1 MSGKNF
7 DVFISYRR
15 SDGTVKAKALDLA
28 FGIDDCRTFL
38 DFKSLG
44 TGAFDKRLE
53 NAVLDAP
60 IFIMVLT
67 PDYFARCNEKG
78 DWVRRE
84 IELALDNGKI
94 IIPINYDAVLNGVPD
109 YLDEEFRNRV
119 GCHNFVNLHGDNTFD
134 ATIKDIFDNH
144 IRPYVSTHSNN
155 DGKAKVSVK
164 TDADCEL
171 ILDDE
176 IIATV
181 QKDKTKQVFVERGE
195 HFFTARSTEFPQ
207 IEEEIEK
214 NIDDLSFKYSLRIK
228 LADKLQPLREEIR
241 KKGEEELRLREE
253 EERKCKAEAERLERE
268 KQETERKR
276 REEKARLE
284 KERLEAERRKEEAER
299 LKRERQEAERR
310 RKEWE
315 SMSPIEQAVK
325 RFVQNPTSNPQ
336 TLTGHSYSVWSVA
349 ASPDGKYLA
358 SGSVKIIKG
367 KYFWNDD
374 TYGEEIIIWDA
385 KSGQILKTLE
395 GHSGGVSSVCWSS
408 DGKYLAN
415 GSGDGIIIIWNA
427 NSGESLKTLEGHST
441 YVSSVC
447 WSPDGKYLAS
457 GSDDKTL
464 IIWDAKSG
472 QRLRTLKGHSDYV
485 NSVCWSP
492 DGKYLAS
499 GSEDNTVIIWDA
511 MSGQRLKTLKGHSK
525 SVNSVSWSPDGK
537 YLASGSRDATVI
549 IWDAKSGQKLKSL
562 EGHSNTVSS
571 VCWSPDGKYLASGSL
586 DTTVV
591 IWDAESGQRL
601 KTLKGHSAF
610 VLSVSWSP
618 DGKYLA
624 SGSEDYTVKIWGV
637 E

>member
-60 IFIMVLT
+60 IFVMVLT

-134 ATIKDIFDNH
+134 ATIKDIFDRH

-155 DGKAKVSVK
+155 EGKAKVSVK

-214 NIDDLSFKYSLRIK
+214 NIDDLSFKYTIRIK
-228 LADKLQPLREEIR
+228 LADKLP
-241 KKGEEELRLREE
+241 KKTIE
-253 EERKCKAEAERLERE
+253 
-268 KQETERKR
+268 
-276 REEKARLE
+276 
-284 KERLEAERRKEEAER
+284 
-299 LKRERQEAERR
+299 
-310 RKEWE
+310 
-315 SMSPIEQAVK
+315 PIEPPQPVT
-325 RFVQNPTSNPQ
+325 PTPTNVPQ
-336 TLTGHSYSVWSVA
+336 VPKLDSISPNDFRLLRTLTEHTGFVESVA
-349 ASPDGKYLA
+349 ASPDGRYLA
-358 SGSVKIIKG
+358 SVSEKIIKG

-374 TYGEEIIIWDA
+374 TYCGELFIWDA
-385 KSGQILKTLE
+385 NSGKRLKTLE
-395 GHSGGVSSVCWSS
+395 GHSDKVSSVCWSP
-408 DGKYLAN
+408 DGRYLAS
-415 GSGDGIIIIWNA
+415 GSEDKTVIIWDV
-427 NSGESLKTLEGHST
+427 NSGAKLQTLYGHSKE
-441 YVSSVC
+441 VRSVC

-457 GSDDKTL
+457 GADDETL
-464 IIWDAKSG
+464 IIWDANSG
-472 QRLRTLKGHSDYV
+472 QKLKTLEGHSWKVISVSWSPDGKYLASGSTKTIKGKYFWELYIDCGEIIIWDAKNGEKLKTLEGHSYGV

-499 GSEDNTVIIWDA
+499 GSWD
-511 MSGQRLKTLKGHSK
+511 K
-525 SVNSVSWSPDGK
+525 
-537 YLASGSRDATVI
+537 TVI
-549 IWDAKSGQKLKSL
+549 IWDAKSGQKLKTL
-562 EGHSNTVSS
+562 EEHSGSVYS
-571 VCWSPDGKYLASGSL
+571 VCWSPDGKYLASGADDKTL
-586 DTTVV
+586 I
-591 IWDAESGQRL
+591 IWDANSGQKL
-601 KTLKGHSAF
+601 KTLEGHSWI

-618 DGKYLA
+618 DGKYLV
-624 SGSEDYTVKIWGV
+624 SGSKDNTVKIWGV

>member
-67 PDYFARCNEKG
+67 PDYFARCNEDG

-109 YLDEEFRNRV
+109 YLDEEFKNRV

-134 ATIKDIFDNH
+134 ATIKDIFDRH

-155 DGKAKVSVK
+155 EGKAKVSVK

-214 NIDDLSFKYSLRIK
+214 TIDDLSFKYSLRIK
-228 LADKLQPLREEIR
+228 LAASLPKKTSEPVEPPQPVTPTPTNVPQVPKFESISPSDFRLLRNFD
-241 KKGEEELRLREE
+241 GH
-253 EERKCKAEAERLERE
+253 
-268 KQETERKR
+268 T
-276 REEKARLE
+276 
-284 KERLEAERRKEEAER
+284 
-299 LKRERQEAERR
+299 
-310 RKEWE
+310 
-315 SMSPIEQAVK
+315 
-325 RFVQNPTSNPQ
+325 NPVS
-336 TLTGHSYSVWSVA
+336 SVA
-349 ASPDGKYLA
+349 VSPDGKYLA
-358 SGSVKIIKG
+358 SGSADK
-367 KYFWNDD
+367 
-374 TYGEEIIIWDA
+374 TLIIWDA
-385 KSGQILKTLE
+385 KSGEKLKTLE
-395 GHSGGVSSVCWSS
+395 GHYDYVRSVCWSP
-408 DGKYLAN
+408 DGKYLA
-415 GSGDGIIIIWNA
+415 SGAQDSTVIIWDA
-427 NSGESLKTLEGHST
+427 NNGQRLQTLYGHSKSVICVCWSPDGRYLASGSADDT
-441 YVSSVC
+441 VKIWDAKSGGCIRTLYGHSDSVYSVC

-464 IIWDAKSG
+464 IIWDANSG
-472 QRLRTLKGHSDYV
+472 QKLQTLEGHSNWVLSVCWSPDGKYLVSVSQDKTVIIWHPMSGEKLKTLKGHSSGV

-499 GSEDNTVIIWDA
+499 GSEDT
-511 MSGQRLKTLKGHSK
+511 
-525 SVNSVSWSPDGK
+525 
-537 YLASGSRDATVI
+537 
-549 IWDAKSGQKLKSL
+549 
-562 EGHSNTVSS
+562 
-571 VCWSPDGKYLASGSL
+571 
-586 DTTVV
+586 
-591 IWDAESGQRL
+591 
-601 KTLKGHSAF
+601 
-610 VLSVSWSP
+610 
-618 DGKYLA
+618 
-624 SGSEDYTVKIWGV
+624 TVKIWGV
-637 E
+637 D

>member
-67 PDYFARCNEKG
+67 PDYFARCNEEG

-109 YLDEEFRNRV
+109 YLDEDFKSRI

-134 ATIKDIFDNH
+134 ATIKDIFDRH

-164 TDADCEL
+164 ADADCEL

-181 QKDKTKQVFVERGE
+181 QAGKTKQIFVERGE
-195 HFFTARSTEFPQ
+195 HFFIARSTEFPQ

-214 NIDDLSFKYSLRIK
+214 VVNDIKFKYTIRVK
-228 LADKLQPLREEIR
+228 LADKLPKIPSEPVEPPQPVIPTPTNVPQVPKLESISPNDFR
-241 KKGEEELRLREE
+241 ELR
-253 EERKCKAEAERLERE
+253 
-268 KQETERKR
+268 
-276 REEKARLE
+276 
-284 KERLEAERRKEEAER
+284 
-299 LKRERQEAERR
+299 
-310 RKEWE
+310 
-315 SMSPIEQAVK
+315 
-325 RFVQNPTSNPQ
+325 
-336 TLTGHSYSVWSVA
+336 TLTGHSNYVWFVA
-349 ASPDGKYLA
+349 VSPDGKYLA
-358 SGSVKIIKG
+358 SGAGDNNV
-367 KYFWNDD
+367 
-374 TYGEEIIIWDA
+374 IIWDTN
-385 KSGQILKTLE
+385 SGERLKTLK
-395 GHSGGVSSVCWSS
+395 GHSRSVR
-408 DGKYLAN
+408 
-415 GSGDGIIIIWNA
+415 
-427 NSGESLKTLEGHST
+427 
-441 YVSSVC
+441 SVC

-457 GSDDKTL
+457 GSYDKTL

-472 QRLRTLKGHSDYV
+472 ESLKTLEGHSDGV
-485 NSVCWSP
+485 
-492 DGKYLAS
+492 
-499 GSEDNTVIIWDA
+499 T
-511 MSGQRLKTLKGHSK
+511 
-525 SVNSVSWSPDGK
+525 SVSWSPDGK
-537 YLASGSRDATVI
+537 YLASGGAD
-549 IWDAKSGQKLKSL
+549 L
-562 EGHSNTVSS
+562 
-571 VCWSPDGKYLASGSL
+571 
-586 DTTVV
+586 
-591 IWDAESGQRL
+591 
-601 KTLKGHSAF
+601 
-610 VLSVSWSP
+610 
-618 DGKYLA
+618 
-624 SGSEDYTVKIWGV
+624 TVKIWGV

>member
-60 IFIMVLT
+60 IFVMVLT
-67 PDYFARCNEKG
+67 PDYFARCNEEG

-109 YLDEEFRNRV
+109 YLDEEFKNRI

-134 ATIKDIFDNH
+134 ATIKDIFDRH

-155 DGKAKVSVK
+155 EGKAKVSVK
-164 TDADCEL
+164 ADADCEL

-176 IIATV
+176 IVATV
-181 QKDKTKQVFVERGE
+181 QAGKTKQVFVERGE

-214 NIDDLSFKYSLRIK
+214 TIDDLSFKYSLRIK
-228 LADKLQPLREEIR
+228 LADKLP
-241 KKGEEELRLREE
+241 KKPSEPVEPPKPVTPTPTDVPKVPNDFQELR
-253 EERKCKAEAERLERE
+253 
-268 KQETERKR
+268 
-276 REEKARLE
+276 
-284 KERLEAERRKEEAER
+284 
-299 LKRERQEAERR
+299 
-310 RKEWE
+310 
-315 SMSPIEQAVK
+315 
-325 RFVQNPTSNPQ
+325 
-336 TLTGHSYSVWSVA
+336 TLTGHSEKIYSVAV
-349 ASPDGKYLA
+349 SPDGKYLA
-358 SGSVKIIKG
+358 SGSWDKTV
-367 KYFWNDD
+367 
-374 TYGEEIIIWDA
+374 IIWDA
-385 KSGQILKTLE
+385 KSGERLKTLDGHSDTVESVCWSPDGKYLASGLAIMTKEKNLWNGNKYLGKTDPVYTGEINLWDVSREKCIQTLE
-395 GHSGGVSSVCWSS
+395 GHSGGV
-408 DGKYLAN
+408 Y
-415 GSGDGIIIIWNA
+415 
-427 NSGESLKTLEGHST
+427 
-441 YVSSVC
+441 SVC

-457 GSDDKTL
+457 GSADRTL

-472 QRLRTLKGHSDYV
+472 EKLKTLKGHSDLV
-485 NSVCWSP
+485 KSVCWSP

-499 GSEDNTVIIWDA
+499 GSSDRTLIIWDA
-511 MSGQRLKTLKGHSK
+511 NSGKKLQTLYGHSNN
-525 SVNSVSWSPDGK
+525 VGSVSWSPDGK
-537 YLASGSRDATVI
+537 YLASGSADRTLI

-562 EGHSNTVSS
+562 EGHSFFVWS
-571 VCWSPDGKYLASGSL
+571 VCWSPDGKYLVSGSWDSTL
-586 DTTVV
+586 I
-591 IWDAESGQRL
+591 IWDANSGEKL
-601 KTLKGHSAF
+601 KTLEGHSDW
-610 VLSVSWSP
+610 VNSICWSP
-618 DGKYLA
+618 DGKYLV
-624 SGSEDYTVKIWGV
+624 SGSKDKTVKIWGA

>member
-1 MSGKNF
+1 MNGKNF

-109 YLDEEFRNRV
+109 YLDEEFRNRI

-134 ATIKDIFDNH
+134 ATIKDIFDRH

-181 QKDKTKQVFVERGE
+181 QAGKTKQIFVERGE

-214 NIDDLSFKYSLRIK
+214 VVDDLSFKYSLRIK
-228 LADKLQPLREEIR
+228 LADKLPKKPIEPVEPPQPVTTTPTNVPQVPNDFR
-241 KKGEEELRLREE
+241 ELR
-253 EERKCKAEAERLERE
+253 
-268 KQETERKR
+268 
-276 REEKARLE
+276 
-284 KERLEAERRKEEAER
+284 
-299 LKRERQEAERR
+299 
-310 RKEWE
+310 
-315 SMSPIEQAVK
+315 
-325 RFVQNPTSNPQ
+325 
-336 TLTGHSYSVWSVA
+336 TLTGHSEKIYSVAV
-349 ASPDGKYLA
+349 SPDGKYLA
-358 SGSVKIIKG
+358 SGS
-367 KYFWNDD
+367 DD
-374 TYGEEIIIWDA
+374 KTVIIWDA
-385 KSGQILKTLE
+385 KSGERIKTLE
-395 GHSGGVSSVCWSS
+395 GHSGGVSSVCWSP
-408 DGKYLAN
+408 DGKYLASGLAIMTKEKNLWN
-415 GSGDGIIIIWNA
+415 GNKYLGKIDSVYT
-427 NSGESLKTLEGHST
+427 GEINLWDVSREKCIQTLEGHSH
-441 YVSSVC
+441 YVESVCWSPDGNYLASGSADKTVIIWDAKSGVCMLTLKGHSDLVKSVC

-457 GSDDKTL
+457 GSQDKTL

-472 QRLRTLKGHSDYV
+472 EKLQTLEGHSRSVRSVCWSPDGKYLASGLDDKTLIIWDARSGEKLKTLEGHSFVVWSVCWSPDGKYLASVSWDKTVIIWDADSGQRLKTLEGHSDWVY
-485 NSVCWSP
+485 SVCWSP

-499 GSEDNTVIIWDA
+499 GSKD
-511 MSGQRLKTLKGHSK
+511 KT
-525 SVNSVSWSPDGK
+525 
-537 YLASGSRDATVI
+537 I
-549 IWDAKSGQKLKSL
+549 
-562 EGHSNTVSS
+562 
-571 VCWSPDGKYLASGSL
+571 
-586 DTTVV
+586 
-591 IWDAESGQRL
+591 
-601 KTLKGHSAF
+601 
-610 VLSVSWSP
+610 
-618 DGKYLA
+618 
-624 SGSEDYTVKIWGV
+624 KIWGAD
-637 E
+637 

>member
-134 ATIKDIFDNH
+134 ATIKDIFDRH

-176 IIATV
+176 IVATV
-181 QKDKTKQVFVERGE
+181 QAGKIKQVFVERGE

-214 NIDDLSFKYSLRIK
+214 TIDDLSFKYTIRIK
-228 LADKLQPLREEIR
+228 LADKLP
-241 KKGEEELRLREE
+241 KK
-253 EERKCKAEAERLERE
+253 
-268 KQETERKR
+268 
-276 REEKARLE
+276 
-284 KERLEAERRKEEAER
+284 
-299 LKRERQEAERR
+299 
-310 RKEWE
+310 
-315 SMSPIEQAVK
+315 
-325 RFVQNPTSNPQ
+325 TS
-336 TLTGHSYSVWSVA
+336 
-349 ASPDGKYLA
+349 
-358 SGSVKIIKG
+358 
-367 KYFWNDD
+367 
-374 TYGEEIIIWDA
+374 
-385 KSGQILKTLE
+385 
-395 GHSGGVSSVCWSS
+395 
-408 DGKYLAN
+408 
-415 GSGDGIIIIWNA
+415 
-427 NSGESLKTLEGHST
+427 
-441 YVSSVC
+441 
-447 WSPDGKYLAS
+447 
-457 GSDDKTL
+457 
-464 IIWDAKSG
+464 
-472 QRLRTLKGHSDYV
+472 
-485 NSVCWSP
+485 
-492 DGKYLAS
+492 
-499 GSEDNTVIIWDA
+499 
-511 MSGQRLKTLKGHSK
+511 
-525 SVNSVSWSPDGK
+525 
-537 YLASGSRDATVI
+537 
-549 IWDAKSGQKLKSL
+549 
-562 EGHSNTVSS
+562 
-571 VCWSPDGKYLASGSL
+571 
-586 DTTVV
+586 
-591 IWDAESGQRL
+591 
-601 KTLKGHSAF
+601 
-610 VLSVSWSP
+610 
-618 DGKYLA
+618 
-624 SGSEDYTVKIWGV
+624 
-637 E
+637 

>member
-67 PDYFARCNEKG
+67 PDYFARCNEDG

-134 ATIKDIFDNH
+134 ATIKDIFDKH

-171 ILDDE
+171 LLDDE

-181 QKDKTKQVFVERGE
+181 QAGKTKQVFVERGE
-195 HFFTARSTEFPQ
+195 HFFTARSTEFSDVK
-207 IEEEIEK
+207 EEIEK
-214 NIDDLSFKYSLRIK
+214 TIDDLSFKYSLKIK
-228 LADKLQPLREEIR
+228 LEDKLQPLRGEKR
-241 KKGEEELRLREE
+241 KKEE
-253 EERKCKAEAERLERE
+253 EERRRKEEAERLERE
-268 KQETERKR
+268 KR
-276 REEKARLE
+276 
-284 KERLEAERRKEEAER
+284 EAEARKQIEEAVR
-299 LKRERQEAERR
+299 WLVLNLPAHPK
-310 RKEWE
+310 
-315 SMSPIEQAVK
+315 
-325 RFVQNPTSNPQ
+325 
-336 TLTGHSYSVWSVA
+336 TLTGHS
-349 ASPDGKYLA
+349 
-358 SGSVKIIKG
+358 
-367 KYFWNDD
+367 
-374 TYGEEIIIWDA
+374 
-385 KSGQILKTLE
+385 
-395 GHSGGVSSVCWSS
+395 SSV
-408 DGKYLAN
+408 
-415 GSGDGIIIIWNA
+415 I
-427 NSGESLKTLEGHST
+427 
-441 YVSSVC
+441 SVC

-457 GSDDKTL
+457 GSQDKTV
-464 IIWDAKSG
+464 IMWDAKSG
-472 QRLRTLKGHSDYV
+472 QELKIFEGHTDCVVSVYWSPDGKYLASRANDEIVIIWDADSGEKIKTFEGHSHDVECLYSLYGNVSWSPDGKYLASGSMDRNIIIWDANSGEKLKTLEGHFDNVEFVNWSSNGKYLASASWDKTIIIWDTNSGKRLKSLRGDSLGVLSVSWSPNGKYLASASDYGTV
-485 NSVCWSP
+485 IIWDADSGEKLKTLGGHPGWVRSVCWSP

-499 GSEDNTVIIWDA
+499 GSEGGTVIIWDA
-511 MSGQRLKTLKGHSK
+511 DSGKIIKILKGHS
-525 SVNSVSWSPDGK
+525 
-537 YLASGSRDATVI
+537 
-549 IWDAKSGQKLKSL
+549 
-562 EGHSNTVSS
+562 EGVT
-571 VCWSPDGKYLASGSL
+571 
-586 DTTVV
+586 
-591 IWDAESGQRL
+591 
-601 KTLKGHSAF
+601 
-610 VLSVSWSP
+610 SVSWSP

-624 SGSEDYTVKIWGV
+624 SGSEDKTVKIWGAD
-637 E
+637 

>member
-1 MSGKNF
+1 MNGKNF

-60 IFIMVLT
+60 IFVMVLT

-109 YLDEEFRNRV
+109 YLDEEFKSRI

-134 ATIKDIFDNH
+134 ATIKDIFDRH

-195 HFFTARSTEFPQ
+195 HFFIARSTEFPR

-214 NIDDLSFKYSLRIK
+214 TIDDLSFKYTIRIK
-228 LADKLQPLREEIR
+228 LADKLPI
-241 KKGEEELRLREE
+241 K
-253 EERKCKAEAERLERE
+253 
-268 KQETERKR
+268 
-276 REEKARLE
+276 
-284 KERLEAERRKEEAER
+284 
-299 LKRERQEAERR
+299 
-310 RKEWE
+310 
-315 SMSPIEQAVK
+315 PIEPVEPPK
-325 RFVQNPTSNPQ
+325 PEPPTPTIVPQ
-336 TLTGHSYSVWSVA
+336 VPKLESVSPSDFRLLRVLNGHSS
-349 ASPDGKYLA
+349 
-358 SGSVKIIKG
+358 
-367 KYFWNDD
+367 
-374 TYGEEIIIWDA
+374 
-385 KSGQILKTLE
+385 
-395 GHSGGVSSVCWSS
+395 
-408 DGKYLAN
+408 
-415 GSGDGIIIIWNA
+415 
-427 NSGESLKTLEGHST
+427 
-441 YVSSVC
+441 YVESVC

-457 GSDDKTL
+457 GSYKKGFFLDDGELFLWHPNTGELIRTLKGHSSTVISVCWSPDGKYLASGSVDKTVKIWDANYGECIRTL
-464 IIWDAKSG
+464 KGHSHFVNSVCFSPDGKYLASGSEDNTIVIWDAKSG
-472 QRLRTLKGHSDYV
+472 QRIKTLEERYSYVKSVCFSPDGKYLASDLSDNTVVIWDAKSGQKLKTLEGHSSYVYSVCWSPDGKYLASGSNDDTLIIWDANSGQRLKTLIGHSKWV

-499 GSEDNTVIIWDA
+499 GSSDKTVIIWDA
-511 MSGQRLKTLKGHSK
+511 NSGEKLKTLEEHSDY
-525 SVNSVSWSPDGK
+525 V
-537 YLASGSRDATVI
+537 R
-549 IWDAKSGQKLKSL
+549 
-562 EGHSNTVSS
+562 S
-571 VCWSPDGKYLASGSL
+571 VCWSPDGKYLASGSE
-586 DTTVV
+586 DT
-591 IWDAESGQRL
+591 
-601 KTLKGHSAF
+601 
-610 VLSVSWSP
+610 
-618 DGKYLA
+618 
-624 SGSEDYTVKIWGV
+624 TVKIWGV

>member
-67 PDYFARCNEKG
+67 PDYFARCNEDG

-109 YLDEEFRNRV
+109 YLDEDFKSRI

-134 ATIKDIFDNH
+134 ATIKDIFDRH

-181 QKDKTKQVFVERGE
+181 QAGKTKQVFVERGE

-214 NIDDLSFKYSLRIK
+214 TIDDLSFKYSIRIK
-228 LADKLQPLREEIR
+228 LADSLPKKPSEPVEPPQPVIPTPTIVPQVPKLEPISPSDFR
-241 KKGEEELRLREE
+241 ELR
-253 EERKCKAEAERLERE
+253 
-268 KQETERKR
+268 
-276 REEKARLE
+276 
-284 KERLEAERRKEEAER
+284 
-299 LKRERQEAERR
+299 
-310 RKEWE
+310 
-315 SMSPIEQAVK
+315 
-325 RFVQNPTSNPQ
+325 
-336 TLTGHSYSVWSVA
+336 TLTGHSDSVFSVA
-349 ASPDGKYLA
+349 VSPDGKYLA
-358 SGSVKIIKG
+358 SG
-367 KYFWNDD
+367 
-374 TYGEEIIIWDA
+374 
-385 KSGQILKTLE
+385 
-395 GHSGGVSSVCWSS
+395 
-408 DGKYLAN
+408 LA
-415 GSGDGIIIIWNA
+415 D
-427 NSGESLKTLEGHST
+427 E
-441 YVSSVC
+441 
-447 WSPDGKYLAS
+447 
-457 GSDDKTL
+457 
-464 IIWDAKSG
+464 
-472 QRLRTLKGHSDYV
+472 
-485 NSVCWSP
+485 
-492 DGKYLAS
+492 
-499 GSEDNTVIIWDA
+499 
-511 MSGQRLKTLKGHSK
+511 
-525 SVNSVSWSPDGK
+525 
-537 YLASGSRDATVI
+537 TVI
-549 IWDAKSGQKLKSL
+549 IWDAKSGQRIKTL
-562 EGHSNTVSS
+562 EGHSNSVYS
-571 VCWSPDGKYLASGSL
+571 VCWSLDGKYLASGSG
-586 DTTVV
+586 DYTVI
-591 IWDAESGQRL
+591 IWDANSGQKL
-601 KTLKGHSAF
+601 KTLEGHYKS

-624 SGSEDYTVKIWGV
+624 SGSGDKTLIIWDANSGQRIKTLEGHSDGIWSV
-637 E
+637 SWSPDGKYLASGSKDNTIIIKNRQFFCECW

>member
-1 MSGKNF
+1 MNGKNF

-60 IFIMVLT
+60 IFVMVLT

-109 YLDEEFRNRV
+109 YLDEDFKSRI

-134 ATIKDIFDNH
+134 ATIKDIFDRH

-195 HFFTARSTEFPQ
+195 HFFIARSTEFPR

-214 NIDDLSFKYSLRIK
+214 TIDDLSFKYTIRIK
-228 LADKLQPLREEIR
+228 LADKLPIKPIEPVEPPKPEPPTPTIVPQVPKDFR
-241 KKGEEELRLREE
+241 ELR
-253 EERKCKAEAERLERE
+253 
-268 KQETERKR
+268 
-276 REEKARLE
+276 
-284 KERLEAERRKEEAER
+284 
-299 LKRERQEAERR
+299 
-310 RKEWE
+310 
-315 SMSPIEQAVK
+315 
-325 RFVQNPTSNPQ
+325 
-336 TLTGHSYSVWSVA
+336 TLTGHSNILCSVA

-358 SGSVKIIKG
+358 SGGWDKNV
-367 KYFWNDD
+367 
-374 TYGEEIIIWDA
+374 IIWDA
-385 KSGQILKTLE
+385 KSGEKLKTLK
-395 GHSGGVSSVCWSS
+395 GHSHYVESVCWSP
-408 DGKYLAN
+408 DGKYLA
-415 GSGDGIIIIWNA
+415 SGAQDSTVIIWDA
-427 NSGESLKTLEGHST
+427 NSGIRLKTLKGHSWS
-441 YVSSVC
+441 VESVC

-457 GSDDKTL
+457 GSVDGTV

-472 QRLRTLKGHSDYV
+472 GCMRTLKGHSATV
-485 NSVCWSP
+485 ESVCWSP

-499 GSEDNTVIIWDA
+499 GSVGTIKGKYIWSYDTYYGEIIIWDTE
-511 MSGQRLKTLKGHSK
+511 SGQRLQTLKGHSGGVK
-525 SVNSVSWSPDGK
+525 SVSWSPDGK
-537 YLASGSRDATVI
+537 YLASGSYDKTLIIWDAESGEKLKTLEGHYDRVYSVSWSPDGKYLASGADDNTVI
-549 IWDAKSGQKLKSL
+549 IWDANNGRSLKTL
-562 EGHSNTVSS
+562 EGHSGTVYS
-571 VCWSPDGKYLASGSL
+571 VCWSPDGKYLASGSM
-586 DTTVV
+586 D
-591 IWDAESGQRL
+591 
-601 KTLKGHSAF
+601 
-610 VLSVSWSP
+610 
-618 DGKYLA
+618 
-624 SGSEDYTVKIWGV
+624 DYVKIWGV

>member
-134 ATIKDIFDNH
+134 ATIKDIFDRH

-155 DGKAKVSVK
+155 DGKAKVIVIA
-164 TDADCEL
+164 DADCEL

-181 QKDKTKQVFVERGE
+181 QADKTKQVFIERGE
-195 HFFTARSTEFPQ
+195 HIFTARSTEFPQ
-207 IEEEIEK
+207 VIKKIEK
-214 NIDDLSFKYSLRIK
+214 TINDLSFKYSLNIE
-228 LADKLQPLREEIR
+228 LEDKVKPLREEKI
-241 KKGEEELRLREE
+241 KKGEKEHRLREE
-253 EERKCKAEAERLERE
+253 EERKLKAEAERLERE
-268 KQETERKR
+268 KKEAEERK
-276 REEKARLE
+276 
-284 KERLEAERRKEEAER
+284 KEE
-299 LKRERQEAERR
+299 ERR
-310 RKEWE
+310 RREWE
-315 SMSPIEQAVK
+315 AMTPIEQAVK
-325 RFVQNPTSNPQ
+325 RLVQNPPAHPKTF
-336 TLTGHSYSVWSVA
+336 TGHSNNVLSVA

-358 SGSVKIIKG
+358 SGSTKIIKG

-374 TYGEEIIIWDA
+374 TYCGELFIWDA
-385 KSGQILKTLE
+385 NSGQRLKTLE
-395 GHSGGVSSVCWSS
+395 GHSNSVW
-408 DGKYLAN
+408 
-415 GSGDGIIIIWNA
+415 
-427 NSGESLKTLEGHST
+427 
-441 YVSSVC
+441 SVC

-457 GSDDKTL
+457 GSRDNTV
-464 IIWDAKSG
+464 IIWDANSG
-472 QRLRTLKGHSDYV
+472 QRLKTLKGHYWDVRSVGWSPDGKYLASGSYDLTIKIWDANSGQKLKTLEGHSENV
-485 NSVCWSP
+485 KSVCWSP

-499 GSEDNTVIIWDA
+499 GSRDNKVIIWDA
-511 MSGQRLKTLKGHSK
+511 NSGQRLKTLEGHSSYVS
-525 SVNSVSWSPDGK
+525 SVCWSPDGK
-537 YLASGSRDATVI
+537 YLVSGSYDYTVI
-549 IWDAKSGQKLKSL
+549 IWDAKSGEKLKTL
-562 EGHSNTVSS
+562 KGHSGWVYS
-571 VCWSPDGKYLASGSL
+571 VCWSPDGKYLASGS
-586 DTTVV
+586 
-591 IWDAESGQRL
+591 Q
-601 KTLKGHSAF
+601 
-610 VLSVSWSP
+610 
-618 DGKYLA
+618 
-624 SGSEDYTVKIWGV
+624 DYTVKIWGA

>member
-109 YLDEEFRNRV
+109 YLDDDFRNRV

-134 ATIKDIFDNH
+134 ATIKDIFDRH

-181 QKDKTKQVFVERGE
+181 QKDKTKQAFVERGE

-214 NIDDLSFKYSLRIK
+214 TIDDLSFKYSLRVK
-228 LADKLQPLREEIR
+228 LADKLPKKPSEPVEPPQPVTPTPTIVPQVPKLESISPNDFRLLR
-241 KKGEEELRLREE
+241 
-253 EERKCKAEAERLERE
+253 
-268 KQETERKR
+268 
-276 REEKARLE
+276 
-284 KERLEAERRKEEAER
+284 
-299 LKRERQEAERR
+299 
-310 RKEWE
+310 
-315 SMSPIEQAVK
+315 
-325 RFVQNPTSNPQ
+325 
-336 TLTGHSYSVWSVA
+336 TLTGHSDYVYSVA
-349 ASPDGKYLA
+349 ISPDGKYLA
-358 SGSVKIIKG
+358 SGA
-367 KYFWNDD
+367 DD
-374 TYGEEIIIWDA
+374 GTVIIWDA
-385 KSGQILKTLE
+385 KSGQRLQTFK
-395 GHSGGVSSVCWSS
+395 GHSYCVNSVCWST
-408 DGKYLAN
+408 DGKYLAS
-415 GSGDGIIIIWNA
+415 GSNDGTVIIWDA
-427 NSGESLKTLEGHST
+427 NGGLRLQTLEGHYS
-441 YVSSVC
+441 YVKSVC

-457 GSDDKTL
+457 GSGDKTV

-472 QRLRTLKGHSDYV
+472 QRL
-485 NSVCWSP
+485 
-492 DGKYLAS
+492 
-499 GSEDNTVIIWDA
+499 
-511 MSGQRLKTLKGHSK
+511 KTL
-525 SVNSVSWSPDGK
+525 
-537 YLASGSRDATVI
+537 
-549 IWDAKSGQKLKSL
+549 
-562 EGHSNTVSS
+562 EGYSS
-571 VCWSPDGKYLASGSL
+571 
-586 DTTVV
+586 T
-591 IWDAESGQRL
+591 
-601 KTLKGHSAF
+601 

-624 SGSEDYTVKIWGV
+624 SGADGIIKGKYIWNDDTYYREIIIWDANSGQRLKTLEGDSYDGTFVCWSPDGKYLANGSADFDVIIWDAKSGEILKTLEGHSLGVESVSWSPDGKYLVSGGYDDIIIIWDANSGKKLKTLKGHSSYVRSVCWSPDGKYLASGSWDETVKIWGA